1 MAITN
6 TRAAFVNR
14 SSVNIPIAK
23 DLVDSNMHTGG
34 LTTGSETI
42 GKIYPGECYTI
53 IPNFSNNITS
63 FKVVCRNSAGKR
75 ATGYIETSPGIN
87 ASVDEYS
94 WVKYQ
99 EPYHYYNSN
108 GSSLVSSARENIG
121 GVTHY
126 IFTVKKAVAYC
137 DPQGN
142 SLGTLAVGTKLAARG
157 STTGQTK
164 GHYMQFYKKKV
175 GTSWVNLCSSGYGFV
190 DLGFDVGSKPNNR
203 AIY

>member
-34 LTTGSETI
+34 LTTG
-42 GKIYPGECYTI
+42 
-53 IPNFSNNITS
+53 
-63 FKVVCRNSAGKR
+63 
-75 ATGYIETSPGIN
+75 
-87 ASVDEYS
+87 
-94 WVKYQ
+94 
-99 EPYHYYNSN
+99 
-108 GSSLVSSARENIG
+108 
-121 GVTHY
+121 
-126 IFTVKKAVAYC
+126 
-137 DPQGN
+137 
-142 SLGTLAVGTKLAARG
+142 
-157 STTGQTK
+157 QTK

-175 GTSWVNLCSSGYGFV
+175 GTSWVNLCPGGYGFV